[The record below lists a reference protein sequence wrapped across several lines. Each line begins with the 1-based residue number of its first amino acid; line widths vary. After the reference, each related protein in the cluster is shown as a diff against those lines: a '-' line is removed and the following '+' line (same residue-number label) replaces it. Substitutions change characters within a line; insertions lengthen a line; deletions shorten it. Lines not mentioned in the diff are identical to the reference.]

1 MHELCE
7 CIFGSRPEWA
17 LSVPATLAED
27 VDERVVAL
35 ASTDLQVPY
44 DECGCFGDACAGVV
58 EEEEEGV
65 FDPASRRPGVGN
77 LEQVVHLGPGEP
89 ADGLWDGLFRGD
101 CTDAAAPFEMAWIAA
116 GDEAREGADRREP
129 LVAGLHG
136 AAAVVFEVVEELPY
150 APGREV
156 LNRDPI
162 DGLADPGANEGEEE
176 GEGIAVALLRVAG
189 EVALGDDVLGEEAAQ
204 PGAERAGLTHGL
216 LLR

>member
-1 MHELCE
+1 MGCGMAFFEAIARMLPLHSRWL
-7 CIFGSRPEWA
+7 GSR
-17 LSVPATLAED
+17 LATKRAKARIAESRWL
-27 VDERVVAL
+27 RVC
-35 ASTDLQVPY
+35 T
-44 DECGCFGDACAGVV
+44 
-58 EEEEEGV
+58 
-65 FDPASRRPGVGN
+65 
-77 LEQVVHLGPGEP
+77 EQPR
-89 ADGLWDGLFRGD
+89 F
-101 CTDAAAPFEMAWIAA
+101 
-116 GDEAREGADRREP
+116 
-129 LVAGLHG
+129 
-136 AAAVVFEVVEELPY
+136 VFEVVEELPY